1 MTKKEIKEYIQ
12 SVEDYLHDKYG
23 HVNDEWKAI
32 LYLLQDNLTLYEEC
46 KESIKENGIYDKQS
60 GRKNPLLSTMKD
72 LQATILKQVQHLGLS
87 PYASSKIKQ
96 EENDDS
102 DDFINNLING

>member
-1 MTKKEIKEYIQ
+1 MIKKEIKEYIQ
-12 SVEDYLHDKYG
+12 SVEDYLKEKYG

-32 LYLLQDNLTLYEEC
+32 LYLLKDNLTLYEEC

-72 LQATILKQVQHLGLS
+72 LQATILKEVQHLGIS
-87 PYASSKIKQ
+87 PYSSSKIKM
-96 EENDDS
+96 EENVEEDELLKFFDS
-102 DDFINNLING
+102 

>member
-1 MTKKEIKEYIQ
+1 MIKKEIKEYIQ

-32 LYLLQDNLTLYEEC
+32 LYLLKDNLTLYEEC